1 MSDITL
7 MLDAVAQGK
16 KQASADLLPL
26 VYVANRKRVGR
37 RGTRLRVGE
46 LRERRPTMIDGN
58 SRNGGPALGELA
70 GPTLR
75 SQAKRPLSTFQ
86 NHVPT

>member
-46 LRERRPTMIDGN
+46 LA
-58 SRNGGPALGELA
+58 SA
-70 GPTLR
+70 GP
-75 SQAKRPLSTFQ
+75 P
-86 NHVPT
+86 